1 MQYLIEFEVFNAP
14 LDEATTQK
22 LRTHAFGFFQGLLS
36 DPRIKAIGHFT
47 DGRHGFMLAELGSH
61 EEVLSLTGP
70 FVDYVKFSVKPV
82 VPMASFLA
90 NIEKLFGSGQ

>member
-1 MQYLIEFEVFNAP
+1 MQYLIEFAVFDTP
-14 LDEATTQK
+14 LDPQAVQA
-22 LRTHAFGFFQGLLS
+22 LRGHAFSFFKECLS

-70 FVDYVKFSVKPV
+70 FLDNVKFTVKPV
-82 VPMASFLA
+82 VPMASFLE
-90 NIEKLFGSGQ
+90 NVEKMLS